1 MHGVASLVKQ
11 ANFHL
16 AMRFRSSSPFPP
28 QADQCPYAVTEL
40 QWFSSYGFAAFTKAA
55 NAGLR
60 RPVVVIKP
68 IESSPPQT
76 DLSMSRSRNRVVY
89 WEEIVWSWFGL
100 VNWKGELVVRH
111 LYWGRL
117 YELVFCFHAGIVK
130 GRVGQIPGNPKF
142 SFRGVPLTQPQP
154 TGSVYCGLFAR
165 LCRNLLGLVE

>member
-1 MHGVASLVKQ
+1 MLQ
-11 ANFHL
+11 ARSKSPSTQL
-16 AMRFRSSSPFPP
+16 AHELPNGIKLKPVFRRFDS
-28 QADQCPYAVTEL
+28 D
-40 QWFSSYGFAAFTKAA
+40 
-55 NAGLR
+55 
-60 RPVVVIKP
+60 
-68 IESSPPQT
+68 
-76 DLSMSRSRNRVVY
+76 RVVY
-89 WEEIVWSWFGL
+89 WERIVWSWSWFGL